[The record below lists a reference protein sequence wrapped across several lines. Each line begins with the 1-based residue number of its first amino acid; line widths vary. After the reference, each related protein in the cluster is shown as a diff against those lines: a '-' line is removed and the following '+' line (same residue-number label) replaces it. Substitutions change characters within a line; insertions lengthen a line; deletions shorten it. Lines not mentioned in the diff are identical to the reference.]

1 MDEMKQG
8 SEIDD
13 ALCNVTKQRDRL
25 LSKGLTLSRARQA
38 ALTGFLTRVFPLEA
52 ALREAVTKRDQ
63 LLHLHRSR
71 IPASAESI
79 LYRRLNALLAGGLHR
94 APRKLDGL
102 KPSSLSMQL
111 LRGDGVRISD
121 LTGGIPVWLTFF
133 RSPLGTALTACA
145 MIIAAVLCFGSWR
158 TSSRRHA
165 ALPNTP
171 RVDEVNIESGTDLFT
186 RRVSIGPFNLNTNE
200 PASLQAS
207 FLGNKSVRL
216 ADGIGGPLGL
226 RLDLPVRAILMEDG
240 LARTP

>member
-8 SEIDD
+8 GEIHD
-13 ALCNVTKQRDRL
+13 ALRNVTKQRDRL
-25 LSKGLTLSRARQA
+25 LSNGLMLARARQA
-38 ALTGFLTRVFPLEA
+38 ALTDFLARVFPLEE

-63 LLHLHRSR
+63 LLHLHPSR

-79 LYRRLNALLAGGLHR
+79 LDRQLDALLARGLHR

-102 KPSSLSMQL
+102 KPSSLSMRR

-121 LTGGIPVWLTFF
+121 LIGGIPVWLTFF
-133 RSPLGTALTACA
+133 RSPLGISLTACA
-145 MIIAAVLCFGSWR
+145 MVIAAVFCSGSWR
-158 TSSRRHA
+158 TSSRRQA
-165 ALPNTP
+165 ALPDTP

-186 RRVSIGPFNLNTNE
+186 RRVSIGSFNLNTSE

-207 FLGNKSVRL
+207 FLANKNVRL
-216 ADGIGGPLGL
+216 ADGIETPLGL

>member
-13 ALCNVTKQRDRL
+13 ALRSITKQRDRL
-25 LSKGLTLSRARQA
+25 LCKALTLSRARQA
-38 ALTGFLTRVFPLEA
+38 ALTGFLARVFPLEA

-63 LLHLHRSR
+63 LLHRQRPR

-79 LYRRLNALLAGGLHR
+79 LHRQLDALLAGGRPR

-102 KPSSLSMQL
+102 KPSSLSMQRS
-111 LRGDGVRISD
+111 RGDGVRIFD
-121 LTGGIPVWLTFF
+121 LRGRTRVWLTFF
-133 RSPLGTALTACA
+133 RSPLGIALTACT
-145 MIIAAVLCFGSWR
+145 MIVAAVLCFGSWR
-158 TSSRRHA
+158 TSSRRQA

-171 RVDEVNIESGTDLFT
+171 RLDEVSTESGTDLFT
-186 RRVSIGPFNLNTNE
+186 RGVSIGSFNLNTNE

-207 FLGNKSVRL
+207 FLGSTSMRL
-216 ADGIGGPLGL
+216 ADGIEAPLGL
-226 RLDLPVRAILMEDG
+226 RLDLPVRTILVEDT